1 MERTNNAADLHR
13 RNFSEDLLIDD
24 EARIIERME
33 SQVVQWPDW
42 AAVIETQSGRA
53 RLDRRPTEGWKL
65 NDQSIAKTTV

>member
-13 RNFSEDLLIDD
+13 SSFSEDLLIDH

-42 AAVIETQSGRA
+42 AAVIEHSPDAGVATGDQRKDGA
-53 RLDRRPTEGWKL
+53 